1 MLWESSAVA
10 GFGIEASDGATG
22 SISDLLFDDTNWALR
37 WCVVETGSWLSDRKS
52 CHRHPRWG
60 RRIPFAG
67 HFR

>member
-37 WCVVETGSWLSDRKS
+37 WCVVDTGSWLSDRKVLPPPS
-52 CHRHPRWG
+52 PMG
-60 RRIPFAG
+60 EANSIRRAF
-67 HFR
+67 